1 MDKALKQNKMGTM
14 PVPRLI
20 LNMGIPMI
28 LSMLIQGIYN
38 LVDTYFVSQIPDAAG
53 IVNMGDMAINALTL
67 AYPVQSLIIALM
79 VGIGIPSNT
88 LMAKSLG
95 KGDRKQANFVAGN
108 AITLSG
114 CIYVLFLLFGLFAA
128 EAFIGTQTSD
138 PVIAEM
144 GTTYLRIV
152 TMFSFGGIGN
162 MGIEKIEMGCGNT
175 RATMAAQMT
184 GALTNIILDPILI
197 FGYFGLPAMGVKGAA
212 IATVIGQCLA
222 FAVIA
227 YVHFFRNREVE
238 HGLKYLKPR
247 KEIMKT
253 VFSIGLP
260 ATIMQILSPIM
271 SYGMNLILGSISTWA
286 VTAYGV
292 YFKLQYFVYMA
303 VWGMNNASIPITSY
317 NFGAKAKKRIDQ
329 TIKYV
334 VTYVMIIMIVG
345 VLALQI
351 FARPLVGVFD
361 ITEESA
367 GFCILALRIASWGLL
382 FGGVNV
388 VMSGVCQSLG
398 NGVYSMIIAAL
409 RYVVILLPLTFVLAQ
424 TSVGENLVWAAIPVA
439 EAVAFAVAVALTI
452 QLYRARVSKME
463 INI

>member
-1 MDKALKQNKMGTM
+1 
-14 PVPRLI
+14 
-20 LNMGIPMI
+20 
-28 LSMLIQGIYN
+28 
-38 LVDTYFVSQIPDAAG
+38 VSQIPDAAG

-152 TMFSFGGIGN
+152 TIFSFGGIGN

-286 VTAYGV
+286 ITAYGV

-367 GFCILALRIASWGLL
+367 GFCILALGVEDVELTAAAAA
-382 FGGVNV
+382 GGKQRDKHQRRQ
-388 VMSGVCQSLG
+388 GQRKRFQDFIHG
-398 NGVYSMIIAAL
+398 TYD
-409 RYVVILLPLTFVLAQ
+409 LPD
-424 TSVGENLVWAAIPVA
+424 
-439 EAVAFAVAVALTI
+439 
-452 QLYRARVSKME
+452 
-463 INI
+463 